1 MVTPR
6 EALAAR
12 RKAAG
17 FSQERLAEH
26 LGVTTGTVGRW
37 ERGEASPEPL
47 TQRRLV
53 AALDLTGVHELLEL
67 LHPQKSL
74 VTAAV
79 NARGDARSIGCR
91 SGRSGHDPRGAVQI
105 GHSLERVHGVIPLVR
120 RALDAFDLPDDGPT
134 RPLVEISAD
143 VAYVNEHRLEARYGA
158 LADALPDL
166 LAELARAGQLA
177 KEGAQQQQLASLR
190 ALAFRAADGIAF
202 KFGYLDLS
210 SRLIDLIRQSAAQ
223 ANDPLLVAAAE
234 YVRTETFFASGDL
247 STAGRA
253 LVKAASESSLSN
265 LNDQHA
271 AAAYGSLHMRAA
283 VVAGRIGDP
292 GMARDHLREANEAAK
307 RVSEGVYRGTAFGPQ
322 SIRIHELAVATE
334 LRDPVGIERA
344 AAWHPSGKLP
354 AERRSH
360 YYIELSSA
368 QHDLGHHEEAYVCLE
383 MARDA
388 APQHTREHPQVR
400 GTLASLL
407 QHRPGNSRV
416 VELAAWAGAR
426 AI

>member
-37 ERGEASPEPL
+37 ERGEATPEPP

-53 AALDLTGVHELLEL
+53 RALDLTGVQELLEL
-67 LHPQKSL
+67 LYPQKSL
-74 VTAAV
+74 LTAV
-79 NARGDARSIGCR
+79 DERLEVRSIGSR
-91 SGRSGHDPRGAVQI
+91 SGQPGHDPRRAVQI
-105 GHSLERVHGVIPLVR
+105 GHSLDRVHGVVPLVR

-143 VAYVNEHRLEARYGA
+143 VARVNEHRLEARYGA
-158 LADALPDL
+158 LAELLPDL
-166 LAELARAGQLA
+166 LGELARAAQVA
-177 KEGAQQQQLASLR
+177 KEGPPQQQVALLR
-190 ALAFRAADGIAF
+190 ALALRAADGIAF

-210 SRLIDLIRQSAAQ
+210 GRLIDLMRQSAAQ

-253 LVKAASESSLSN
+253 LVKVASELALSN
-265 LNDQHA
+265 LDDQHV

-283 VVAGRIGDP
+283 VVAGRIGDLR
-292 GMARDHLREANEAAK
+292 AAKDHLREANEAAK
-307 RVSEGVYRGTAFGPQ
+307 RVPEGVYRGTAFGPQ

-334 LRDPVGIERA
+334 LRDPVGVERA
-344 AAWHPSGKLP
+344 ATWHPSAELP

-360 YYIELSSA
+360 YYIELGSA
-368 QHDLGHHEEAYVCLE
+368 QHDLGHHEEAYVCIE

-388 APQHTREHPQVR
+388 APQHTREHPQVK

>member
-6 EALAAR
+6 EELAAR

-17 FSQERLAEH
+17 FSQDRLAEH

-37 ERGEASPEPL
+37 ERGEVTPEPPTQPRLWRALGL
-47 TQRRLV
+47 TSV
-53 AALDLTGVHELLEL
+53 KELLEL
-67 LHPQKSL
+67 LYPQKSL
-74 VTAAV
+74 LAAV
-79 NARGDARSIGCR
+79 DERVEVRSIGSR
-91 SGRSGHDPRGAVQI
+91 SDQPGHDPRRAVQI
-105 GHSLERVHGVIPLVR
+105 GHSLDRVRGVVPLIR

-134 RPLVEISAD
+134 RTLVEISAD
-143 VAYVNEHRLEARYGA
+143 VARVNEHRLEARYGA
-158 LADALPDL
+158 LANALPDL

-177 KEGAQQQQLASLR
+177 NEGVEQQQVALLR

-210 SRLIDLIRQSAAQ
+210 ARLIDLMRQSAAQ

-234 YVRTETFFASGDL
+234 YVRAETFFASGDL

-253 LVKAASESSLSN
+253 LVKAAGESPLSN
-265 LNDQHA
+265 MDDQHV

-292 GMARDHLREANEAAK
+292 RAAKDHLSEANEAAK
-307 RVSEGVYRGTAFGPQ
+307 RVPEGVYRGTAFGPQ

-334 LRDPVGIERA
+334 LRDPVGVERA
-344 AAWHPSGKLP
+344 ATWHPSGELP

-368 QHDLGHHEEAYVCLE
+368 QHDLGHHEEAYVCIE

-388 APQHTREHPQVR
+388 APQHTREHPQVK

-416 VELAAWAGAR
+416 VGLAAWAGAR
-426 AI
+426 VI

>member
-1 MVTPR
+1 MTQ
-6 EALAAR
+6 L
-12 RKAAG
+12 
-17 FSQERLAEH
+17 RLA
-26 LGVTTGTVGRW
+26 R
-37 ERGEASPEPL
+37 
-47 TQRRLV
+47 
-53 AALDLTGVHELLEL
+53 ALDLTGVRELLEL
-67 LHPQKSL
+67 LHLPKAA
-74 VTAAV
+74 VTAV
-79 NARGDARSIGCR
+79 DGRVEARSISNR
-91 SGRSGHDPRGAVQI
+91 SDPLGHDPRRAVQT
-105 GHSLERVHGVIPLVR
+105 GLGLDRVHSVIPLVR

-134 RPLVEISAD
+134 RPLAEISAD
-143 VAYVNEHRLEARYGA
+143 VARVNEHRLEARYVA

-166 LAELARAGQLA
+166 LAELARVAQFA
-177 KEGAQQQQLASLR
+177 KEGPQRQQVALLRTLAL
-190 ALAFRAADGIAF
+190 RAADGIAF

-210 SRLIDLIRQSAAQ
+210 ARLIDLMRQSAAE

-247 STAGRA
+247 GTAGRA
-253 LVKAASESSLSN
+253 LVKAADELSLSK
-265 LNDQHA
+265 LDDRHV

-292 GMARDHLREANEAAK
+292 RAARDHLREANEAAK
-307 RVSEGVYRGTAFGPQ
+307 RVPEGVYRGTAFGPQ

-334 LRDPVGIERA
+334 LRDPVGVERA
-344 AAWHPSGKLP
+344 ANWHPSGELP

-368 QHDLGHHEEAYVCLE
+368 QHELGHHEEAYVCIE
-383 MARDA
+383 MAREA
-388 APQHTREHPQVR
+388 APQHTRDHPQVK

-407 QHRPGNSRV
+407 QLRPGNSRV

>member
-17 FSQERLAEH
+17 FSQERLAAH

-37 ERGEASPEPL
+37 ERGEATPEPP
-47 TQRRLV
+47 TQRRL
-53 AALDLTGVHELLEL
+53 ARALDLTGVQELLEL
-67 LHPQKSL
+67 LYPQKSL
-74 VTAAV
+74 LTAV
-79 NARGDARSIGCR
+79 DERVEVRSTGSR
-91 SGRSGHDPRGAVQI
+91 AGQPGRDPRRAVQT
-105 GHSLERVHGVIPLVR
+105 GHSLDRVHGVVPLVR

-143 VAYVNEHRLEARYGA
+143 VARANEHRLEARYGA

-166 LAELARAGQLA
+166 LAELARAGQVA
-177 KEGAQQQQLASLR
+177 KEGLQQQQVALLR
-190 ALAFRAADGIAF
+190 ALALRAADGIAF

-210 SRLIDLIRQSAAQ
+210 GRLIDLMRQSAAQ

-253 LVKAASESSLSN
+253 LLRAASALSLSN
-265 LNDQHA
+265 LDDQHV

-292 GMARDHLREANEAAK
+292 HAARDHLHEASEAAK
-307 RVSEGVYRGTAFGPQ
+307 RVPEGVYRGTAFGPQ

-334 LRDPVGIERA
+334 LRDPVGVERA
-344 AAWHPSGKLP
+344 ATWHPSAELP

-360 YYIELSSA
+360 YYIELGSA
-368 QHDLGHHEEAYVCLE
+368 QLDLGHHEEACVCIE
-383 MARDA
+383 MAREA
-388 APQHTREHPQVR
+388 APQHTREHPQVK
-400 GTLASLL
+400 GTLAALL
-407 QHRPGNSRV
+407 QRRPGNSRV

>member
-37 ERGEASPEPL
+37 ERGEATPEPP

-53 AALDLTGVHELLEL
+53 RALDLTGVQELLEL
-67 LHPQKSL
+67 LYPQKSL
-74 VTAAV
+74 PQVV
-79 NARGDARSIGCR
+79 DERVEVRSTGSR
-91 SGRSGHDPRGAVQI
+91 TGQPGHDPRRAVQTA
-105 GHSLERVHGVIPLVR
+105 HSLDRVHGVVPLVR
-120 RALDAFDLPDDGPT
+120 RALDAFDLPVDGPT

-143 VAYVNEHRLEARYGA
+143 VARVNEHRLEARYGA

-166 LAELARAGQLA
+166 LTELARAGQVA
-177 KEGAQQQQLASLR
+177 KEGLQQQQVAVLRTLAL
-190 ALAFRAADGIAF
+190 RAADGIAF

-210 SRLIDLIRQSAAQ
+210 GRLIDLMRQSAAQ

-247 STAGRA
+247 GTAGRA
-253 LVKAASESSLSN
+253 LVKAASELSLSN
-265 LNDQHA
+265 LDDQHV

-292 GMARDHLREANEAAK
+292 GAARDHLREASEAAK

-334 LRDPVGIERA
+334 LRDPVGVERA
-344 AAWHPSGKLP
+344 ATWHPSAELP

-360 YYIELSSA
+360 YYIELGSA
-368 QHDLGHHEEAYVCLE
+368 QLDLGHHEEACACIE
-383 MARDA
+383 TAREA
-388 APQHTREHPQVR
+388 APQHTREHPQVK
-400 GTLASLL
+400 GTLAALL
-407 QHRPGNSRV
+407 QRRPGNSRV

>member
-6 EALAAR
+6 EAFAKR
-12 RKAAG
+12 RKVVG
-17 FSQERLAEH
+17 FSQERLAQH

-37 ERGEASPEPL
+37 ERGEATPEPP

-53 AALDLTGVHELLEL
+53 QALELTSIRELLEL
-67 LHPQKSL
+67 LHPQKLSL
-74 VTAAV
+74 TAADEHF
-79 NARGDARSIGCR
+79 GMRSVGSR
-91 SGRSGHDPRGAVQI
+91 SGLAGHDSDRPVQI
-105 GHSLERVHGVIPLVR
+105 GHSLDRVHGVIPLVR
-120 RALDAFDLPDDGPT
+120 QTLDAFDLPGDGPT
-134 RPLVEISAD
+134 RSLVEISAD
-143 VAYVNEHRLEARYGA
+143 VARVNEHRLEARYGA

-166 LAELARAGQLA
+166 LVELARAGQLA
-177 KEGAQQQQLASLR
+177 TEDVQQQQLALLR
-190 ALAFRAADGIAF
+190 ALTFRAADGIAF

-210 SRLIDLIRQSAAQ
+210 ARLIDLMRQSAAQ

-253 LVKAASESSLSN
+253 LVKAASELSLSN
-265 LNDQHA
+265 LDDQHV

-292 GMARDHLREANEAAK
+292 RASRDHLSEANEAAK
-307 RVSEGVYRGTAFGPQ
+307 RVPEGVYRGTAFGPQ

-334 LRDPVGIERA
+334 LRDPVGIECA
-344 AAWHPSGKLP
+344 ATWHPSGELP

-368 QHDLGHHEEAYVCLE
+368 QHDLGHHEEAYVCIE

-388 APQHTREHPQVR
+388 APQHTREHPQVK

-407 QHRPGNSRV
+407 QLRPGNSRV